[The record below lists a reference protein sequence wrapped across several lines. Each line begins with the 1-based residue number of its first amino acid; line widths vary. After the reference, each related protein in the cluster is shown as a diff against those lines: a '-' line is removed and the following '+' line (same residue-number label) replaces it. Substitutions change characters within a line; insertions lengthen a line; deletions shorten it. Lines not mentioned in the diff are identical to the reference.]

1 MLASETFQYTGSFK
15 FRAAYQVARNAP
27 NEHIITASSGNY
39 GQGLAMACRIFG
51 KQCTVVMPDTS
62 VKVKVDNV
70 RSHGATVDL
79 IDVTQ
84 ITREQRVADLAAR
97 FPDAYVTS
105 AYDDPWVIAGNAT
118 LGAEILE
125 QYPDVDVIIA
135 PVGGGGLTSG
145 IAKAV
150 QEDNRPVKV
159 IGAEPASGND
169 AFRSFQA
176 GRLIANDE
184 EPQTIA
190 DGARTRSLGKR
201 NWEILHTQGG
211 MSEVLEVTD
220 DAIQEGVRQLFL
232 KVNLKA
238 EPTGALAFAAVLSH
252 AERFLH
258 GGLVCCVVSGGNVD
272 PLVYARILAGE

>member
-1 MLASETFQYTGSFK
+1 M
-15 FRAAYQVARNAP
+15 ARNAP
-27 NEHIITASSGNY
+27 NNHIITASSGNY
-39 GQGLAMACRIFG
+39 GQGLAMACRVFG

-62 VKVKVDNV
+62 VQVKVDNV
-70 RSHGATVDL
+70 RAHGATVDL
-79 IDVTQ
+79 IDVKR
-84 ITREQRVADLAAR
+84 ITREQRVADLAAAI
-97 FPDAYVTS
+97 PDASVTS

-118 LGAEILE
+118 LGTEILE
-125 QYPDVDVIIA
+125 RYPDVEVIIA

-159 IGAEPASGND
+159 FGAEPAAGND
-169 AFRSFQA
+169 ASRSFQA

-190 DGARTRSLGKR
+190 DGARTRSLGHR

-211 MSEVLEVTD
+211 MSEVLEVSD
-220 DAIQEGVRQLFL
+220 DAIREGVRELFL

-238 EPTGALAFAAVLSH
+238 EPTGALAFAALLTHSH
-252 AERFLH
+252 RFL
-258 GGLVCCVVSGGNVD
+258 GNGLVCCVISGGNVD
-272 PLVYARILAGE
+272 PLVYARILANECG